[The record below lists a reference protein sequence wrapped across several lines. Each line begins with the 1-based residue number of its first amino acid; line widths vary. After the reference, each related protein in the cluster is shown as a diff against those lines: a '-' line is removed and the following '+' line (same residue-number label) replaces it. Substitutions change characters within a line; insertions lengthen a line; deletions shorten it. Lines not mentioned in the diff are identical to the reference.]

1 MAARTD
7 SAILHEIVRII
18 QERATVPE
26 KVRIRTKQYQITY
39 LEDHRQRLE
48 EAIRRHDTDRLGMLF
63 GQLPGR
69 IKYQMMKASRKPAGK
84 PVAKVMP
91 KPAGKVVTK
100 PAKSAAKP
108 AAKSVA
114 KPAAK
119 PAGKPS
125 GKPAARP
132 APRTTTKV
140 RPKPVAKPKPK
151 ANTVTRAGGK
161 SRARA

>member
-1 MAARTD
+1 MVARTD

-48 EAIRRHDTDRLGMLF
+48 EAMRRHDSDRLGMLF

-69 IKYQMMKASRKPAGK
+69 IKYQMLKASKNGKSGAKANAKQMAKAKQVRK
-84 PVAKVMP
+84 VL
-91 KPAGKVVTK
+91 
-100 PAKSAAKP
+100 AKP
-108 AAKSVA
+108 APR
-114 KPAAK
+114 PASK
-119 PAGKPS
+119 
-125 GKPAARP
+125 P
-132 APRTTTKV
+132 APRLASKPAPRSASKPATKV
-140 RPKPVAKPKPK
+140 RPKAMAKPKPK
-151 ANTVTRAGGK
+151 PKPKTAARAGGK